1 MQYLIRLYYHH
12 PYIIQISAGA
22 EKMVLLWKCHVLL
35 GIIMSLGSF
44 TIGFIVGWL
53 FGAAIVAFILPYV
66 MHALVGMI

>member
-1 MQYLIRLYYHH
+1 M
-12 PYIIQISAGA
+12 
-22 EKMVLLWKCHVLL
+22 LL